1 MFIDPKLLNGSIY
14 IYIQYIYETKVYHDH
29 RHPFVLHS
37 IEMATVAIE
46 VQQLMNQSLEALMD
60 VSKAINLQ

>member
-1 MFIDPKLLNGSIY
+1 MLLTPNFWTVAY
-14 IYIQYIYETKVYHDH
+14 IYIYETKVYHDH

>member
-1 MFIDPKLLNGSIY
+1 
-14 IYIQYIYETKVYHDH
+14 
-29 RHPFVLHS
+29 
-37 IEMATVAIE
+37 MATVAIE